1 MSRPDST
8 HSVPVSPGVVKSRR
22 RVKAGDDGVK
32 DASMLLLS
40 ILHDPGLRASALGI
54 AILASLLACGA
65 AGETLVPANISQVA
79 CELGTTYDSVYKG
92 LRGLVD
98 LGYVQMSKVGRSLF
112 LRAVWP
118 QTKPAS
124 RRRKSNGPK
133 GA

>member
-8 HSVPVSPGVVKSRR
+8 HSVPAAPVVVKRGR
-22 RVKAGDDGVK
+22 GIETGDGGVK

-40 ILHDPGLRASALGI
+40 VLHDPGLRASGLAI

-65 AGETLVPANISQVA
+65 ASETLVPANIRQIA
-79 CELGTTYDSVYKG
+79 DELDTTYDSVYKRLLG
-92 LRGLVD
+92 LAEM
-98 LGYVQMSKVGRSLF
+98 GYVQMSKVGRSLF

-118 QTKPAS
+118 QTKPTS
-124 RRRKSNGPK
+124 RRRAGK

>member
-1 MSRPDST
+1 MSRPDSGY
-8 HSVPVSPGVVKSRR
+8 SVPAKPHVVKSRR
-22 RVKAGDDGVK
+22 RKDSGDGEVK

-65 AGETLVPANISQVA
+65 AGETLVPANISQIA
-79 CELGTTYDSVYKG
+79 GELGTTYDSVYKRM
-92 LRGLVD
+92 LGLVD

-118 QTKPAS
+118 QTKPTS
-124 RRRKSNGPK
+124 RRRTKAG
-133 GA
+133 